1 MTLRLSRPF
10 LLVLGAAAAAA
21 LPASAAPGG
30 YIAPA
35 DTIDAV
41 ALLPP
46 PPAAPS
52 AAMALDLEVSA
63 QALDTVSAAR
73 HAQARVD
80 ADMGLPAGASLFT
93 CAVGMQMTEAG
104 TPALYRLLR
113 LTRKDAKAAVA
124 AAKEHH
130 ARPRPS
136 ATNGRPNC
144 SGTPD
149 LPESYPSGHA
159 TVGAVWA
166 HVLGTLFPERGVAIE
181 QRGRSLGDSRLICNK
196 HWHSDVIQ
204 ARTVAAAVTAQLHA
218 APAFQR
224 DLALAREEIARTVKD
239 TGSHDC
245 ATEATVLTERP
256 ASAL

>member
-1 MTLRLSRPF
+1 MSLRPSLCV
-10 LLVLGAAAAAA
+10 LLILGAAAA

-35 DTIDAV
+35 DTLDAV
-41 ALLPP
+41 ALLPS
-46 PPAAPS
+46 PPAATS

-63 QALDTVSAAR
+63 QALDASSAAR
-73 HAQARVD
+73 RAQATVD
-80 ADMGLPAGASLFT
+80 ADMALPAGPSLFT
-93 CAVGMQMTEAG
+93 CAVGVQITEAG
-104 TPALYRLLR
+104 TPALHRLLR

-166 HVLGTLFPERGVAIE
+166 QVLGELFPERVVAIE

-196 HWHSDVIQ
+196 HWHSDVVQ

-224 DLALAREEIARTVKD
+224 DLALAREEIARTGKD
-239 TGSHDC
+239 TGGRDC
-245 ATEATVLTERP
+245 AAEETVLKERP